1 MTLESIYYIGQTVAV
16 IAILGSLIGVIVQ
29 MRQANRLARAQLT
42 SSSQD
47 LIADHT
53 RYVVENNAFSK
64 IYHQAMFTS
73 KRLTDVECTRYISWV
88 EKGLMNLERVYNLHR
103 NHLVEPD
110 IVRRLEATMVWQ
122 LQISPLSRAGWEANK
137 ALRFSPEFI
146 AYFDNC
152 FAWAPPLS
160 AKHGAKPAG
169 ETGE

>member
-1 MTLESIYYIGQTVAV
+1 MTLESIYYIGQTIAV
-16 IAILGSLIGVIVQ
+16 VAILGSLIGVFVQ

-53 RYVVENNAFSK
+53 RYVIENDTFAR

-73 KRLTDVECTRYISWV
+73 KRLTDEECTRYISWA

-110 IVRRLEATMVWQ
+110 IVRRLEAMMVWQ
-122 LQISPLSRAGWEANK
+122 LQMSPLSRAGWEANK

-152 FAWAPPLS
+152 LACAPPLLGKYGARP
-160 AKHGAKPAG
+160 AKGTD
-169 ETGE
+169 E

>member
-1 MTLESIYYIGQTVAV
+1 MSLESIYYIGQTVAV
-16 IAILGSLIGVIVQ
+16 LAILGSLVGVIVQ

-53 RYVVENNAFSK
+53 RYVIENDTFAK

-73 KRLTDVECTRYISWV
+73 KRLTDVECTRFISWL

-110 IVRRLEATMVWQ
+110 IVRRLEAMVVWQ
-122 LQISPLSRAGWEANK
+122 QQKSPLARASWEANK

-152 FAWAPPLS
+152 LACAPQLLEEPY
-160 AKHGAKPAG
+160 AKPAG
-169 ETGE
+169 ETNK